1 MLGVE
6 KMKPKTSRW
15 NRNYTKVAE
24 YYYKWGLWIMKEPE
38 TNFDK
43 EYLYRFIK
51 VPELEM
57 SH

>member
-1 MLGVE
+1 
-6 KMKPKTSRW
+6 MKPKTSRW

-24 YYYKWGLWIMKEPE
+24 YYYKWGIWIMKEPE

-51 VPELEM
+51 EPELEII
-57 SH
+57 H